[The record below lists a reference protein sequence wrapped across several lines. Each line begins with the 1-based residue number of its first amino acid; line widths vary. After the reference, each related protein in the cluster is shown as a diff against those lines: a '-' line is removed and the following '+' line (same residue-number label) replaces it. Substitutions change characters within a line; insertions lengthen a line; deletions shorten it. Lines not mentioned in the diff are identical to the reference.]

1 MPNTPLLIHVHET
14 EQKKKLSDY
23 LKIRARREGFIK
35 DAKGLDNASA
45 VALEWLRDSK
55 TSKNSRIKKIEDVR
69 GYIPGKMYVF
79 DYPDPL
85 YPMEPYDQKPVVICL
100 GETGRDSARLM
111 AGFTGRYYREYLTKP
126 GYMIG
131 ININFIPEP
140 IKPHFLQGWV
150 DFFKPQLM
158 MQFQSPRGL
167 NVERQTAL
175 QFKYSDLF
183 SLEKTF
189 FFSYAIRMYYL
200 PGINNG
206 TELTY
211 ENWYLASCI
220 IPRSFKGTNLSQIG
234 EGYREYIRNKIIK
247 YNS

>member
-1 MPNTPLLIHVHET
+1 MPSTPILIHIYES
-14 EQKKKLSDY
+14 EKQKKASDY
-23 LKIRARREGFIK
+23 LKIRQRREQFIK
-35 DAKGLDNASA
+35 DAKGLDNASNA
-45 VALEWLRDSK
+45 VQDWLKESR
-55 TSKNSRIKKIEDVR
+55 TTKNSRIKKIEDVT
-69 GYIPGKMYVF
+69 GYMPGKMYVF

-111 AGFTGRYYREYLTKP
+111 AGFFGRYYREYLTKP

-131 ININFIPEP
+131 ININYIPEQ

-167 NVERQTAL
+167 NVNLQTAL

-211 ENWYLASCI
+211 ENWHLASCI
-220 IPRSFKGTNLSQIG
+220 VPRFFKGTNLVQI
-234 EGYREYIRNKIIK
+234 EAGYREYIRNKITK
-247 YNS
+247 YS